1 LPGLKKAKNPD
12 SFTQSMNK
20 ENLITAVRSVLVR
33 HPYILRAE
41 LFGSQQRG
49 DVTPASDVD
58 LLVQFDQDTRPR
70 GINIYAVEAEL
81 EETLGRPVE
90 VVQEKLLRDNIRQAI
105 SADRE
110 LIYEKIS

>member
-1 LPGLKKAKNPD
+1 
-12 SFTQSMNK
+12 MNK
-20 ENLITAVRSVLVR
+20 KDLITAVRSVLER

-41 LFGSQQRG
+41 LFGSQQREEAAP
-49 DVTPASDVD
+49 DSDVD
-58 LLVQFDQDTRPR
+58 LLVEFDRETRPR
-70 GINIYAVEAEL
+70 GINLYAVELEL

-105 SADRE
+105 STDRE